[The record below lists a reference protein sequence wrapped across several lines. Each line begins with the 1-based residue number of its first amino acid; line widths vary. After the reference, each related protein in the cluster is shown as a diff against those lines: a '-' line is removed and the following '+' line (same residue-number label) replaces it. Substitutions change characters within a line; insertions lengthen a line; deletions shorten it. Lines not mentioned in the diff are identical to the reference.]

1 MTKKS
6 KILPV
11 IILAA
16 AAAGGYWY
24 YQKKKKADQLSK
36 GINVEEAATAE
47 EEEAGKEEAK
57 KGLESALT
65 PSSAPYYPGYSSGSN
80 PIVPVAVTTP
90 VTPQPITIAPTRTTA
105 DVLERNL
112 ITSGR
117 SVRASTITPTATA
130 PARTTTITPSRT
142 TFLTRPTFTAPA
154 RPAAPVRSAFTAAAR
169 TAAPVR
175 TAAPRSASRIRGFD
189 DISILF

>member
-36 GINVEEAATAE
+36 GINVEEAVTAE

-130 PARTTTITPSRT
+130 PARTTSVTPS
-142 TFLTRPTFTAPA
+142 RPTFTAPA
-154 RPAAPVRSAFTAAAR
+154 RPAAPVRSIFTTAAR
-169 TAAPVR
+169 KLAPVR

-189 DISILF
+189 DLSILF